1 MTESDK
7 IDPYKDLPLKKW
19 IRTDR
24 LPFIFCS
31 GCTIG
36 TIIQTVAYVL
46 EKEGY
51 KRKEIVVV
59 SGIGCSGRA
68 SGYFRT
74 GTFHSTHGRAL
85 TVATGIKVANPKLKV
100 VVLSGD
106 GDLSSI
112 GGNHLIH
119 AARRNIDITVVEMNN
134 YIYGMT
140 GGQAAP
146 TTPPHA
152 FSQTTPHGNIDPQW
166 NLIPLVAYSGATFL
180 ARWTSFHIHRTRETL
195 TKALKHKGFSFVEIV
210 FPCPTEF
217 GHLNRLETPVEMMK
231 KMLDVCEVS
240 VEKGPWEAEIDWTK
254 RIVLGEFLA
263 EEKAEYTQQ
272 LADLRKRIMQKE
284 KDKIAETKKETE
296 EEIEEESSPFE
307 LLSFGH
313 PTTKEQSITEMI
325 VAGSGGQGIISFARL
340 LTKATFDSEGRY
352 CTQSQNYGPE
362 ARGGLTFSQILIADE
377 PVPFPQVT
385 EPDILV
391 LLSKRGLDRF
401 LKLIPEVKTV
411 FYDPESITID
421 HSIAPETTFYSV
433 EATRIAIEVI
443 EARQVAN
450 IIMLGAL
457 TSITEVVGEKAMKE
471 TIAAR
476 WPRYKEL
483 NLRAFDE
490 GIAIGSKLKENK
502 EDLV

>member
-1 MTESDK
+1 MTESEK
-7 IDPYKDLPLKKW
+7 IDPYEDLPLKKW
-19 IRTDR
+19 LRTDR

-36 TIIQTVAYVL
+36 TIIQSVATVF

-51 KRKEIVVV
+51 SRKEIVVV
-59 SGIGCSGRA
+59 SGIGCSGRS

-195 TKALKHKGFSFVEIV
+195 AKALSHKGFAFVEIV

-240 VEKGPWEAEIDWTK
+240 VEKGPWEAEIDWTR
-254 RIVLGEFLA
+254 RIVLGEFMA
-263 EEKAEYTQQ
+263 EEKPEYTQQ
-272 LADLRKRIMQKE
+272 LEDLRIRIQAKE
-284 KDKIAETKKETE
+284 AEETEEAKETE
-296 EEIEEESSPFE
+296 GKEEIEPNDFSYEP
-307 LLSFGH
+307 LSFGY

-352 CTQSQNYGPE
+352 CSQSQNYGPE
-362 ARGGLTFSQILIADE
+362 ARGGLAYCQILIADE

-385 EPDILV
+385 EPNVLV
-391 LLSKRGLDRF
+391 LLSSRALDRF
-401 LKLIPEVKTV
+401 EKIIPKVKTV

-421 HSIAPETTFYSV
+421 HSIAPNTTFYTV

-457 TSITEVVGEKAMKE
+457 TAITEVVGEDAMKE
-471 TIAAR
+471 TVAAG
-476 WPRYKEL
+476 WPRYKDL
-483 NLRAFDE
+483 NLKAFDE
-490 GIAIGSKLKENK
+490 GAAIGKKLKEGE
-502 EDLV
+502 ED